1 MNKLMLIALH
11 TVLHDGKHVPEGK
24 PLHVTLEQAEVL
36 VRCNAA
42 RPATDDEQRALA
54 PPVAAPVAP
63 AVVPEPAAPPV
74 AAEPPAPSPPP
85 QDDGPVVTVVTD
97 TPVADDVAVTKKK
110 AKS

>member
-11 TVLHDGKHVPEGK
+11 TVLHEGKHVPEGK
-24 PLHVTLEQAEVL
+24 PLHVTLEQANVL

-63 AVVPEPAAPPV
+63 
-74 AAEPPAPSPPP
+74 EPPAPSPPP